1 MGKTLAFQ
9 LMLDR
14 VEGDGALVVV
24 DKQIAFAIEPPRAF
38 DRKGFK
44 GFGSPGFDQGGGVLD
59 QPEEVLVVL
68 VRIRVEP
75 LRSTPEGRHADET
88 SVLEQALAL
97 PAEQRLRLVDALL
110 SSLNAP
116 TSPEVE
122 RAWREEAERRVGE
135 IETGRVRLIEGEEAF
150 ARLRAKYRQ

>member
-59 QPEEVLVVL
+59 QPDEVLVVL

-110 SSLNAP
+110 SSPRTEEIADLRRRI
-116 TSPEVE
+116 ERVE
-122 RAWREEAERRVGE
+122 GRLELTEEA
-135 IETGRVRLIEGEEAF
+135 
-150 ARLRAKYRQ
+150 

>member
-1 MGKTLAFQ
+1 MRYIYTAYIPYIYRGGLPSVA
-9 LMLDR
+9 
-14 VEGDGALVVV
+14 ALSFKVV
-24 DKQIAFAIEPPRAF
+24 A
-38 DRKGFK
+38 
-44 GFGSPGFDQGGGVLD
+44 
-59 QPEEVLVVL
+59 
-68 VRIRVEP
+68 P
-75 LRSTPEGRHADET
+75 LERRRPSMHTDET